1 MRFKTVFCFVA
12 GMLLLTGCS
21 GGSNTKAM
29 AETTTVIE
37 SVAEPVYLGNDESK
51 EVEAATAGEVKIEKG
66 ANLVAVLRGSKGVTY
81 EYNAD
86 SGIWAHVG
94 NVSIIIDEDQLNAK
108 GIEFINS
115 ILSDIEPNLAFSPD
129 YLKPDAKI
137 LQIEKE

>member
-1 MRFKTVFCFVA
+1 M
-12 GMLLLTGCS
+12 
-21 GGSNTKAM
+21 
-29 AETTTVIE
+29 
-37 SVAEPVYLGNDESK
+37 
-51 EVEAATAGEVKIEKG
+51 EAATAGEVKIEKG

>member
-1 MRFKTVFCFVA
+1 M
-12 GMLLLTGCS
+12 LLTGCS

-37 SVAEPVYLGNDESK
+37 SVAEPVYQGNDESK
-51 EVEAATAGEVKIEKG
+51 EVEAATTGEVKIEKG

>member
-1 MRFKTVFCFVA
+1 MKFKTVFCFVA

-37 SVAEPVYLGNDESK
+37 SVAEPVYLGNDKSK

>member
-21 GGSNTKAM
+21 GGSTTKAI

-37 SVAEPVYLGNDESK
+37 SVAEPVYQGNDESK
-51 EVEAATAGEVKIEKG
+51 EEGAASVGEVKIEKG
-66 ANLVAVLRGSKGVTY
+66 ANLVAVLRASKGVTY
-81 EYNAD
+81 GYNAD

-108 GIEFINS
+108 GIEFISS
-115 ILSDIEPNLAFSPD
+115 ILSDIEPDLAFSPD

-137 LQIEKE
+137 LQIEKD

>member
-29 AETTTVIE
+29 AETTTVTE
-37 SVAEPVYLGNDESK
+37 SVAEPACQGNDESM
-51 EVEAATAGEVKIEKG
+51 EVEAATADEVKIEKG
-66 ANLVAVLRGSKGVTY
+66 ANLVAVLRASKGVTY

-108 GIEFINS
+108 GVEFMS
-115 ILSDIEPNLAFSPD
+115 SVLSDIEPNLAFSPD

-137 LQIEKE
+137 LQIEKD

>member
-37 SVAEPVYLGNDESK
+37 SVAEPVYQGNDESK
-51 EVEAATAGEVKIEKG
+51 EVEAATTGEVKIEKG

-108 GIEFINS
+108 GIEFIS
-115 ILSDIEPNLAFSPD
+115 TILSDIEPNLVFSPD

>member
-37 SVAEPVYLGNDESK
+37 SVAEPVYLGNDKSK

-137 LQIEKE
+137 LQFEKE

>member
-37 SVAEPVYLGNDESK
+37 SVAEPVYLGNDKSK
-51 EVEAATAGEVKIEKG
+51 EVEAATTGEVKIEKG

>member
-1 MRFKTVFCFVA
+1 M
-12 GMLLLTGCS
+12 LLTGCS

-37 SVAEPVYLGNDESK
+37 SVAEPAYQGNDESK

>member
-1 MRFKTVFCFVA
+1 M
-12 GMLLLTGCS
+12 LLTGCS
-21 GGSNTKAM
+21 GSSNTKAM

-37 SVAEPVYLGNDESK
+37 SVAEPVYQGNDESK
-51 EVEAATAGEVKIEKG
+51 EVEAATTGEVKIEKG

>member
-1 MRFKTVFCFVA
+1 MRFKTGFCFVT
-12 GMLLLTGCS
+12 GMLLLIGCS

-37 SVAEPVYLGNDESK
+37 SVAEPVYQGNDESK
-51 EVEAATAGEVKIEKG
+51 EVEAATTGEVKIEKG

>member
-1 MRFKTVFCFVA
+1 MRFKTGFCFVA

-21 GGSNTKAM
+21 GSSNTKAM

-37 SVAEPVYLGNDESK
+37 SVAEPVYQGNDESK

>member
-1 MRFKTVFCFVA
+1 M
-12 GMLLLTGCS
+12 LLTGCS

-37 SVAEPVYLGNDESK
+37 SVAEPVYQGNDESK
-51 EVEAATAGEVKIEKG
+51 EVEAATTGEVKIEKG
-66 ANLVAVLRGSKGVTY
+66 ANLVAVLRGSKGVAY

>member
-1 MRFKTVFCFVA
+1 M
-12 GMLLLTGCS
+12 LLTGCS

-37 SVAEPVYLGNDESK
+37 SVAEPAYQGNDESK

-86 SGIWAHVG
+86 SGIWAYVG

>member
-37 SVAEPVYLGNDESK
+37 SVAEPVYQGNDESK
-51 EVEAATAGEVKIEKG
+51 EVEAATTGEVKIEKG
-66 ANLVAVLRGSKGVTY
+66 AKLVAVLRGSKGVTY

>member
-1 MRFKTVFCFVA
+1 MKFKTVFCFVA

-21 GGSNTKAM
+21 GGSNTKVM

-37 SVAEPVYLGNDESK
+37 SVAEPVYQGNDESK

-66 ANLVAVLRGSKGVTY
+66 VNLVAVLRGSKGVTY

-108 GIEFINS
+108 GIEFISS